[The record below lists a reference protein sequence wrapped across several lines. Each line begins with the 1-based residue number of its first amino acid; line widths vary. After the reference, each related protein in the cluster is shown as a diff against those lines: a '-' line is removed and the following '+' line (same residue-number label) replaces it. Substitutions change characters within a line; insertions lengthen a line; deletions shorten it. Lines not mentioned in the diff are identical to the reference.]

1 MTSLWR
7 RSLVVRPVADGEL
20 DRFRAELGAHHWLGF
35 RLSGQVMRYVAVLDG
50 QWVALAGFGSAAL
63 SCGVR
68 ERFLGWDTELKRRR
82 LPLLVANQ
90 RLCVLPAGRRP
101 HLASAVLGG
110 CLRRLSTDYAE
121 RFGHPVLAVETFTDP
136 ARHTGACY
144 AAAGFTPLGPTAGYA
159 RNRGTKL
166 AHGVPKTYWF
176 KPLHP
181 RAGALLAADFD
192 VSLVAL
198 RTPGGRSRM
207 SVARPDLNLL
217 DLASADGGLLA
228 ALDGVIDHRKNRGK
242 RHGLAAILAVAVCAV
257 LAGADGRVQIAQ
269 YARML
274 PPPALSRLGIRRNKR
289 LGRYVPPSYSTI
301 RRAFAR
307 VDPDAFDRC
316 VSVWLYRQVMAGHL
330 SAAQLEHLIIAL
342 DGKTVRGATKAGEPL
357 HLFAAITHD
366 TGTVLAQTAV
376 PSKKGEGSQ
385 LAPVLDQIAELRAT
399 EHTPTH
405 HEPTDRHDDDTHNDD
420 PGESGPQPPDRD
432 RRQDSPPHDG
442 HPHRCAGHRRPGKL
456 AKVLLTADALHTTK
470 ANAQRITDDGGNF
483 ILVVKGNQPRLYSQ
497 LNALPWNDVPLAH
510 HSITTG
516 HGRRDERSLKG
527 RSQLVSASPA
537 ATRA

>member
-1 MTSLWR
+1 
-7 RSLVVRPVADGEL
+7 
-20 DRFRAELGAHHWLGF
+20 
-35 RLSGQVMRYVAVLDG
+35 
-50 QWVALAGFGSAAL
+50 
-63 SCGVR
+63 
-68 ERFLGWDTELKRRR
+68 
-82 LPLLVANQ
+82 VANQ

-101 HLASAVLGG
+101 HLASAVLGA
-110 CLRRLSTDYAE
+110 CLQRVGADYAE

-144 AAAGFTPLGPTAGYA
+144 AAAGFTPLGLTAGYA
-159 RNRGTKL
+159 RNRGTKI

-192 VSLVAL
+192 VTVVAL

-207 SVARPDLNLL
+207 SVSRPDLNLL

-228 ALDGVIDHRKNRGK
+228 ALAGVIDHRKNRGK

-257 LAGADGRVQIAQ
+257 LAGADGRAQIAQ
-269 YARML
+269 YAQML
-274 PPPALSRLGIRRNKR
+274 PQPALTRLGIRRNKR
-289 LGRYVPPSYSTI
+289 LGRCVPPSYSTI

-316 VSVWLYRQVMAGHL
+316 VSLWLYRQVTAGNL
-330 SAAQLEHLIIAL
+330 SATQLRHLIIAL

-376 PSKKGEGSQ
+376 PSKKGEGTQ
-385 LAPVLDQIAELRAT
+385 LSPVLDQIAELRAA

-405 HEPTDRHDDDTHNDD
+405 REPTDQNNDDTHNDE

-432 RRQDSPPHDG
+432 RHDSPQHDG
-442 HPHRCAGHRRPGKL
+442 HSHRSAGHRRPGTL

-470 ANAQRITDDGGNF
+470 ASAQRITDDGGNF
-483 ILVVKGNQPRLYSQ
+483 ILIVKGNHCAARRLVVYPTQ
-497 LNALPWNDVPLAH
+497 LGG
-510 HSITTG
+510 IE
-516 HGRRDERSLKG
+516 ERSLGPMAHLEPKG
-527 RSQLVSASPA
+527 KGNSSMPGNRRSGPGVWDDAPGDPCDMAKARLPEPQSSADALYIHRKDACNRCPSCVVRVGS
-537 ATRA
+537 ATHSSRRGAMPSEGI